1 MTYEYLRYEVD
12 GPVAT
17 IWLNR
22 PEALNAW
29 IDEMGDELAG
39 ALTEAEHDPAVVG
52 IVLTGE
58 GRGFCAGADMNMLS
72 SLSSG
77 GDGGGIASDAP
88 APTPR
93 PGDADAGEDLRG
105 RYTYFMS
112 LTKPVIA
119 AINGAVAGMGIPI
132 ALACDLRFMSTE
144 AVFTTAFAQ
153 RGLVAEWGIA
163 WQLNQL
169 CGPATALDLLFSAR
183 KVKGEE
189 AVRLGLVNRA
199 LPPDEVLPAAQAY
212 IAELAAHSSP
222 SSLAVMKRQVYDD
235 LERGLA
241 ASQEAALRLMVES
254 FGRPDFAE
262 GVKSFMERRPP
273 NFAPVS
279 DPPPNMR

>member
-29 IDEMGDELAG
+29 IDAMGDELAG
-39 ALTEAEHDPAVVG
+39 ALTEAENDPTVVG

-77 GDGGGIASDAP
+77 GDGGGIASEAAP
-88 APTPR
+88 PVPR
-93 PGDADAGEDLRG
+93 PGDAEAGDDLRG

-153 RGLVAEWGIA
+153 RGLIAEWGIA

-169 CGPATALDLLFSAR
+169 CGPANALDLLFSAR

-189 AVRLGLVNRA
+189 AARLGLVNRA

-212 IAELAAHSSP
+212 IADLAAHSSP

-235 LERGLA
+235 LQRGLA
-241 ASQEAALRLMVES
+241 ASQEVAMRLMVES

-262 GVKSFMERRPP
+262 GVASFMERRPP
-273 NFAPVS
+273 AFPPV
-279 DPPPNMR
+279 PTPAPNMR

>member
-29 IDEMGDELAG
+29 IDEMGDELAR
-39 ALTEAEHDPAVVG
+39 AFAAAEDDTSVVG

-58 GRGFCAGADMNMLS
+58 GRGFCAGADMNTLT

-77 GDGGGIASDAP
+77 GDGGGIASDA
-88 APTPR
+88 APEVPR
-93 PGDADAGEDLRG
+93 PGDPDAGADLRG
-105 RYTYFMS
+105 RYTYQMS

-119 AINGAVAGMGIPI
+119 AINGAVAGMGVPI

-144 AVFTTAFAQ
+144 AVMTTAFAQ
-153 RGLVAEWGIA
+153 RGLIAEWGIA
-163 WQLNQL
+163 WLLNRL
-169 CGPATALDLLFSAR
+169 CGPANALDLLFSAR
-183 KVKGEE
+183 KIKGEE
-189 AVRLGLVNRA
+189 AARLGLVNRA

-212 IAELAAHSSP
+212 IADLAATSSP

-235 LERGLA
+235 LNRGLA
-241 ASQEAALRLMVES
+241 ESQEVALRLMVES
-254 FGRPDFAE
+254 FSRPDFGE
-262 GVKSFMERRPP
+262 GVKSFLERRPP
-273 NFAPVS
+273 QFPPVS
-279 DPPPNMR
+279 KPAPNMR